1 LFTLSIPGKIVFI
14 HPVGFVPA
22 VPVDHGPRAF
32 PAPVPAPA
40 RNPLDAIRVA
50 AFVDG
55 FNLYHALRDLGSEHL
70 KWLDIRALCE
80 HFARLPDLCLIDVF
94 YFSAYATWRPSSYRR
109 HREYVRALQANDVKV
124 VMGRFKEKD
133 RRCWRCQ
140 ADWKDHEEKET
151 DVNIALQLLL
161 GGLRGRFDRAL
172 LVSGDSDL
180 APAVRLL
187 RAEAPG
193 VDVRIL
199 TPPGRLHSMEL
210 VHAAGGLKC
219 VRRIDPIHV
228 ARSLLPREIRDR
240 TGRLVASRP
249 AEYEPPAR

>member
-1 LFTLSIPGKIVFI
+1 L
-14 HPVGFVPA
+14 A
-22 VPVDHGPRAF
+22 
-32 PAPVPAPA
+32 
-40 RNPLDAIRVA
+40 AIRVA

-55 FNLYHALRDLGSEHL
+55 FNLYHALRDLGRDHL
-70 KWLDIRALCE
+70 QWLNLRTLCE
-80 HFARLPDLCLIDVF
+80 NFAPRPALSLVDVF

-109 HREYVRALQANDVKV
+109 YREYVRALQANGVKV
-124 VMGRFKEKD
+124 IMGRFKGKD

-140 ADWKDHEEKET
+140 AAWKDHEEKET

-172 LVSGDSDL
+172 LPSGDSDL

-187 RAEAPG
+187 RAEVPG

-210 VHAAGGLKC
+210 VDAAGGLKYG
-219 VRRIDPIHV
+219 RRV
-228 ARSLLPREIRDR
+228 EQVQVERSLLPSEVRDR
-240 TGRLVASRP
+240 TGRLVALRP
-249 AEYEPPAR
+249 AEYEPPAS